1 VSQYPSRR
9 RQYQE
14 TKVARRQIPL
24 FPSFEISSVN
34 RTSRFDRATSVD
46 ITEQLDLEYACFPI
60 FDELKITYV
69 VPLLH
74 DAKDVTDKL

>member
-1 VSQYPSRR
+1 VSYYPSRR
-9 RQYQE
+9 CQYQE

-24 FPSFEISSVN
+24 FPSLKVSCLN
-34 RTSRFDRATSVD
+34 GASRFDRATAVD
-46 ITEQLDLEYACFPI
+46 ITEQPDLEYACFPV

>member
-1 VSQYPSRR
+1 M
-9 RQYQE
+9 
-14 TKVARRQIPL
+14 
-24 FPSFEISSVN
+24 N

>member
-1 VSQYPSRR
+1 VSQYPIRR

-14 TKVARRQIPL
+14 TEVARRQIPL
-24 FPSFEISSVN
+24 FPSLEISSVN
-34 RTSRFDRATSVD
+34 RISRFDRATSVD
-46 ITEQLDLEYACFPI
+46 IAEQLDLEYACFPI